1 MQISETVFTSL
12 AARGACAPEEEACL
26 RLLEELHIP
35 FEGRTHD
42 RADTIE
48 LCESIEKKLGAPI
61 VKNLFLCN
69 RQQTVF
75 YLLIMPGNKP
85 FKTKYLSEQI
95 GSARLSFAGPE
106 HMERLL
112 GVKPG
117 SASILALM
125 NDKARAVK
133 LILDKEVL
141 SMETLGFHPCKNTS
155 TLKFRLK
162 DLTGIF
168 LPALGVT
175 PAVVELPTE

>member
-125 NDKARAVK
+125 NDKARVYGEVK
-133 LILDKEVL
+133 ADKL
-141 SMETLGFHPCKNTS
+141 
-155 TLKFRLK
+155 RLK